1 MVFTIGR
8 NLDGMMSSGN
18 IMLGKR
24 LRNLRLL
31 KNLTQSELAEILGV
45 ERTRY
50 NKWEQEA
57 SEPKLSMLCKI
68 ADYYH
73 VSTDFLLGRTNTPA
87 PPGRKT

>member
-1 MVFTIGR
+1 
-8 NLDGMMSSGN
+8 
-18 IMLGKR
+18 MLGKR

-31 KNLTQSELAEILGV
+31 KSLTQAELAEILGV

-57 SEPKLSMLCKI
+57 SEPNLTMLCKI

-73 VSTDFLLGRTNTPA
+73 VSTDYLLGRTSVAYT
-87 PPGRKT
+87 PGRKR